1 MIQGVILSAGK
12 SERIGFPKAL
22 LEIEGERF
30 VDFIIKRM
38 REAGIRDIIV
48 VLGEDIDLIKRNAKL
63 DAKVLYNRNW
73 EEGQISSLRIAIR
86 NMDREKEAVIF
97 TLVDH
102 PLVKSSTYLKLVS
115 IWKENK
121 DKIVIPLY
129 NGRKGHPTIFPRK
142 FFNDILFKELKN
154 GARSIIR
161 ENIESVRYVVV
172 DDEGIIID
180 IDTISDYKRF
190 IKREEI

>member
-1 MIQGVILSAGK
+1 LIQGVILSAGK

>member
-1 MIQGVILSAGK
+1 LIQGVILSAGK

-22 LEIEGERF
+22 LEINGERF

-38 REAGIRDIIV
+38 RDAGIKDIIV
-48 VLGEDIDLIKRNAKL
+48 VLGKDIDLIKKEAKL
-63 DAKVLYNRNW
+63 DAEIVYNENW
-73 EEGQISSLRIAIR
+73 EGGQISSLRKAIR
-86 NMDREKEAVIF
+86 SVKKEIEAIIF

-102 PLVKSSTYLKLVS
+102 PLVKSSTYKKLID
-115 IWKENK
+115 IWKEDK
-121 DKIVIPLY
+121 DKIIVPLY

-161 ENIESVRYVVV
+161 ENIEDVRYVVV
-172 DDEGIIID
+172 DDEGIVID
-180 IDTISDYKRF
+180 IDTISDYKKF
-190 IKREEI
+190 IKKK